1 MSVGTTDKWLPIS
14 TPNTTLLPT
23 YSTAIVIIL
32 YRKMCSANAT
42 LRVVVDVVSKSIYRR
57 IIIRK
62 M

>member
-32 YRKMCSANAT
+32 YRKMICYRSAT
-42 LRVVVDVVSKSIYRR
+42 LRVVVVCSW
-57 IIIRK
+57 
-62 M
+62 